1 MERQLIEATVEYIPD
16 LQQVDHNLLVYFQ
29 RQLEGTCTKNHGF
42 IVRVLGVE
50 RVLNRTLSIY
60 NGKLIVRANVE
71 VECFLPRAGL
81 QVPGVI
87 QQVFPQGLIVWVAE
101 CMKSFVPLPRAS
113 PFTRGTPVHVTLSQ
127 LRFQKGRY
135 DCIATLAT

>member
-1 MERQLIEATVEYIPD
+1 MERQVIEATVEFIPD
-16 LQQVDHNLLVYFQ
+16 LQRADHDLLAHY
-29 RQLEGTCTKNHGF
+29 RRYLEGTCTKHHGF
-42 IVRVLGVE
+42 IVRVLGVQ

-60 NGKLIVRANVE
+60 NGKLIVRAAVD
-71 VECFLPRAGL
+71 VECFFPRTGL

-101 CMKSFVPLPRAS
+101 CMKSFVPLPRVS
-113 PFTRGTPVHVTLSQ
+113 SFTRGTPVQVTLSQ

-135 DCIATLAT
+135 DCIATLTN